1 MGPTAHRRLWHPAGV
16 VGAELAGADVLAA
29 VLAPRTQS
37 GRRDHHCFLPITAA
51 NVIFARRFRATAD
64 APLAFGTNLL
74 GAMLGGA
81 LEYLSLVYGYH
92 ALLVVAAALYIAAY
106 LVMPR
111 SHPSRALLVPARRAS
126 RCPIREMPRLSSN
139 RHVETALHHQN
150 PTVWAE
156 ASCARWSAQRS
167 FASAGVL
174 AARRRTPA
182 DLAGLWEFPGG
193 KVEPGESGAGR
204 GRP

>member
-1 MGPTAHRRLWHPAGV
+1 LALNWLVPTSWLLSLP
-16 VGAELAGADVLAA
+16 
-29 VLAPRTQS
+29 LAPRAVVAIIIA
-37 GRRDHHCFLPITAA
+37 FLPITAA

-111 SHPSRALLVPARRAS
+111 SHPVVHSSSP
-126 RCPIREMPRLSSN
+126 PRGQPL
-139 RHVETALHHQN
+139 
-150 PTVWAE
+150 PDP
-156 ASCARWSAQRS
+156 
-167 FASAGVL
+167 GD
-174 AARRRTPA
+174 AAA
-182 DLAGLWEFPGG
+182 
-193 KVEPGESGAGR
+193 VV
-204 GRP
+204 